1 MSKPVETAPLANAGI
16 SQADHDAAVEAARA
30 EGKKV
35 GQAEATARIRNIL
48 GCEEAR
54 GREAQAMVLALDTAM
69 GAEDAA
75 KVLAASPKAS
85 IGGVAS
91 IAERAAGQAEMGAD
105 TGGTR
110 IDATERVASGWARAI
125 ANANQRFA

>member
-1 MSKPVETAPLANAGI
+1 MSKTMETAPMAIAGI

-30 EGKKV
+30 EGKIL
-35 GQAEATARIRNIL
+35 GQAEATARIRSIL
-48 GCEEAR
+48 GCEDAK

-69 GAEDAA
+69 TAADAA
-75 KVLAASPKAS
+75 KVLAASPKAAS
-85 IGGVAS
+85 GVAS

-105 TGGTR
+105 AGSTR
-110 IDATERVASGWARAI
+110 VDATERVANGWARAI